1 MLELKQYTRQELISI
16 YKTDRLDAIKKKV
29 TREGYKYTNLGR
41 GKDYVMQIDELP
53 KDKDSFKEYCIN
65 ILGLAPQ
72 TNFDKFRSF
81 IYYVLTD
88 DTFINLQ
95 YAEMSR
101 FLAAKEI
108 NITRQTLSEYMSKLE
123 ALNWIAYLLDEFNYY
138 IFDKNINRTRTITQ
152 EEYKRAWKE
161 FREGNYN
168 STNEAVSGLYSLCG
182 ALPRKKPVAALNA
195 FYIDEYNKLLKIIET
210 I

>member
-101 FLAAKEI
+101 FLAARNI
-108 NITRQTLSEYMSKLE
+108 NITRKKF
-123 ALNWIAYLLDEFNYY
+123 W
-138 IFDKNINRTRTITQ
+138 NINRTRTITQ